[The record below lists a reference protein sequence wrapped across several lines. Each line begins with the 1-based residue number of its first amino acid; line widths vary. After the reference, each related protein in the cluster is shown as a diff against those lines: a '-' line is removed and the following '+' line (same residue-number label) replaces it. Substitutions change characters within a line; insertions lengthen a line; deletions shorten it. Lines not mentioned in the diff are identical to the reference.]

1 MSRLER
7 LITIDQMIRA
17 KTYPSVADFCR
28 RFEVSERAIYDDL
41 AYLRDRIGAPLVY
54 SRRHGGYFYRDS
66 TWVMPALYVSAGEL
80 LAFLISTELSRR
92 YLGASFAAPLRS
104 FVQRIGRYLTDQISV
119 HPEALLD
126 HLTFQPGALAHV
138 DPDLVQVINECI
150 RECHPIEITYF
161 TASRQEVTQR
171 LIEPYH
177 LFLARGDLQVIAFD
191 HLRREVRQFALYR
204 IRHWQVRRYDRF
216 VRDPNFDVNTYLRN
230 GFLGQ
235 GSMHSVEIV
244 IAFDRFQAPYIRERQ
259 WHPTQQIEEQA
270 DGGLVLRFQSGALD
284 EVKRWVLGYGSHARV
299 LAPPELVQMVATELQ
314 QAAANYAQTATMLQG
329 RMLHCTEE
337 GEM

>member
-7 LITIDQMIRA
+7 LITIDQMIRT

-66 TWVMPALYVSAGEL
+66 TWVMPVLHVSEGEL

-92 YLGASFAAPLRS
+92 YLGTSFAAPLRS
-104 FVQRIGRYLTDQISV
+104 FIQRIGRY
-119 HPEALLD
+119 
-126 HLTFQPGALAHV
+126 PGALAHV

-150 RECHPIEITYF
+150 REYHPIEITYF

-191 HLRREVRQFALYR
+191 HRRGEIRQFALYR
-204 IRHWQVRRYDRF
+204 IRHWQVRRQNRF

-235 GSMHSVEIV
+235 GSMYSVEIV

-284 EVKRWVLGYGSHARV
+284 EVKRWVLGYGSHALV
-299 LAPPELVQMVATELQ
+299 LAPPELVQIVAAELQ
-314 QAAANYAQTATMLQG
+314 QASANYAQTATMLQG

-337 GEM
+337 REM